1 MFPYSVD
8 GHLGVSVC
16 APGGAITSVPRWTLK
31 KEQLM
36 NGTSMSS
43 PSACGAVGT
52 CLEICDG
59 VMFLLAALLQSALKH
74 DGVVY
79 TPAM

>member
-1 MFPYSVD
+1 MLYANLILVMISVHTQSFNYHVPYSVD
-8 GHLGVSVC
+8 GHLGVLVC
-16 APGGAITSVPRWTLK
+16 APGGAFTSVPRWTLK

-52 CLEICDG
+52 C
-59 VMFLLAALLQSALKH
+59 
-74 DGVVY
+74 
-79 TPAM
+79 